1 MLYFFFNPVNKNPKC
16 IRITIR
22 NIIRN
27 NLFRKIP
34 KCIRNASQIPIF
46 PLPEPPSP
54 VQFLSIFCF
63 LHIHPQLLHLILN
76 SHISAPPTHPKTSKK
91 SKYLPTISVNPPH
104 TQTNSFTSPPQ
115 LLPNSPHF
123 NHFKQKQYFHKTTNL
138 F

>member
-1 MLYFFFNPVNKNPKC
+1 ME
-16 IRITIR
+16 
-22 NIIRN
+22 
-27 NLFRKIP
+27 IP

-91 SKYLPTISVNPPH
+91 SKYLPTISVNPPPTH
-104 TQTNSFTSPPQ
+104 RPILLHPHLNYFQIPPISIISNRNNIFIKPQ
-115 LLPNSPHF
+115 IYFKKTDTDTTLLVPTGRHII
-123 NHFKQKQYFHKTTNL
+123 YI
-138 F
+138 